1 MTVGEL
7 AKRAGVRPSTIRYYE
22 ALGLI
27 PAPPRRSTWRDFDA
41 DALAHLAVVQF
52 ARSCGFT
59 LRETRQL
66 VKGFSLGTTASERWN
81 TLARKKMADMDRAI
95 EQANLMKGLLTRISE
110 CRCET
115 LAECG
120 RKMVQ
125 KRGRDQS
132 RDPARR

>member
-7 AKRAGVRPSTIRYYE
+7 ARRAGVRSSTIRYYE
-22 ALGLI
+22 ELGLI

-59 LRETRQL
+59 LQETRQL
-66 VKGFSLGTTASERWN
+66 VKGFSSRTSASERWR
-81 TLARKKMADMDRAI
+81 TLADRKIDEMDAAI
-95 EQANLMKGLLTRISE
+95 ERANLMKQLLIRISR

-115 LAECG
+115 LVECG
-120 RKMVQ
+120 RKMLR
-125 KRGRDQS
+125 KRGRAPS
-132 RDPARR
+132 PR